1 MLNSQG
7 RNLGHSVTFAT
18 TSVLS
23 SIQGDLGESSQV
35 IVQSSTTEQHQV
47 RNKGNL
53 FIQLCAMC
61 YVLCAMCYVLWIWY
75 SDLDPKVD
83 EENDNGNLINCH

>member
-23 SIQGDLGESSQV
+23 SIQGDLGESGQV
-35 IVQSSTTEQHQV
+35 IVQSSTTKQHQV

-53 FIQLCAMC
+53 FIQ
-61 YVLCAMCYVLWIWY
+61 LCAMCYVLWIWY